1 MTPPRSKLTRR
12 KGALNAAISFD
23 LERIT
28 FTSITTQKRK
38 FYRVEVVKDSRVRG
52 IEQGPQD
59 GEREEVCEHEHRRGK
74 GEEPRI
80 VAEELVE
87 LRNSWRVYAV
97 MIGRQQD
104 P

>member
-1 MTPPRSKLTRR
+1 MSVCVYLMGRYQNFGLSHARQ
-12 KGALNAAISFD
+12 NACSLIEW
-23 LERIT
+23 L
-28 FTSITTQKRK
+28 
-38 FYRVEVVKDSRVRG
+38 VKDSRVRG

-87 LRNSWRVYAV
+87 LRNS
-97 MIGRQQD
+97 
-104 P
+104 